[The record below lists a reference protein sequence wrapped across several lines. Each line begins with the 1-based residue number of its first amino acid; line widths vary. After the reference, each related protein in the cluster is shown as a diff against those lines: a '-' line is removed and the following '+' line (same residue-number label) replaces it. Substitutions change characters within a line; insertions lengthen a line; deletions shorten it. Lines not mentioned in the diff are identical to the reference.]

1 MAGKNVLIT
10 GGGRGIGKAIAFA
23 FALAGVSTIVLV
35 GRTESSLLATRKE
48 LLESARHRK
57 AYPIMTDLQ
66 VITHVLDVSNN
77 QLVKTVFKT
86 IQREVGGTVDVLVS
100 NAGYLPDFGLIAD
113 TDFREWWSGFEIN
126 LAGYFNVV
134 QAYLKSPLSLTG
146 HIISINSA
154 AGHLRY
160 DGMSSYSGA
169 KNAALWLTD
178 SVCEEYPNVFAVSMH
193 PGVCETEM
201 NAKNAGVPEED
212 INLPAHLAVWLTSP
226 EGNFLRGR
234 MIWSSWDVEEMMD
247 RKQEILD
254 GDLLRMTLRGYP
266 ISRGLGYS
274 TDT

>member
-1 MAGKNVLIT
+1 M
-10 GGGRGIGKAIAFA
+10 
-23 FALAGVSTIVLV
+23 
-35 GRTESSLLATRKE
+35 
-48 LLESARHRK
+48 
-57 AYPIMTDLQ
+57 
-66 VITHVLDVSNN
+66 
-77 QLVKTVFKT
+77 
-86 IQREVGGTVDVLVS
+86 
-100 NAGYLPDFGLIAD
+100 
-113 TDFREWWSGFEIN
+113 
-126 LAGYFNVV
+126 AGYFNVV
-134 QAYLKSPLSLTG
+134 QAYLKFLSPTKGDENGTNGAISPAIVRSFRSLTG

-212 INLPAHLAVWLTSP
+212 SKKDSSLSSSRPQLGPFAPTIRSDGQLVNLPAHLAVWLASP
-226 EGNFLRGR
+226 EANFLRGR
-234 MIWSSWDVEEMMD
+234 MIWSSWDVTEMMD
-247 RKQEILD
+247 RKQEIRD

>member
-1 MAGKNVLIT
+1 
-10 GGGRGIGKAIAFA
+10 
-23 FALAGVSTIVLV
+23 
-35 GRTESSLLATRKE
+35 
-48 LLESARHRK
+48 
-57 AYPIMTDLQ
+57 MTDLQ

-113 TDFREWWSGFEIN
+113 ADFREWWSGFEIN

-134 QAYLKSPLSLTG
+134 QAYLKFLSPTKDDEDNDNSANGPTSSSSMRSPLSLTG

-212 INLPAHLAVWLTSP
+212 SKKDP
-226 EGNFLRGR
+226 
-234 MIWSSWDVEEMMD
+234 
-247 RKQEILD
+247 ILQF
-254 GDLLRMTLRGYP
+254 
-266 ISRGLGYS
+266 
-274 TDT
+274 